1 MEQKLV
7 IDGILSSMNK
17 VIGANRS
24 NRYIGARLKRASTE
38 MVAYYCLA
46 QNLKP
51 FKNKIDL
58 NITFKCKDRRTDKD
72 NIISTTKFI
81 LDGLVLAGIIP
92 NDGWS
97 EIGDLNYKFSV
108 DKENPQTI
116 VEMVEVN

>member
-24 NRYIGARLKRASTE
+24 NRYIGARLKRDNTE

-51 FKNKIDL
+51 FKKKIDL

-81 LDGLVLAGIIP
+81 LDGLALAGIIP

-97 EIGDLNYKFSV
+97 EIGDLNYKFFV

>member
-1 MEQKLV
+1 MVQILV

-24 NRYIGARLKRASTE
+24 NRYIGARLKRDNTE
-38 MVAYYCLA
+38 MVAYYCLS

-58 NITFKCKDRRTDKD
+58 EITFKCKDRRTDKD

-81 LDGLVLAGIIP
+81 LDGLVMAGIIK

-97 EIGDLNYKFSV
+97 EIGNLNYKFDI
-108 DKENPQTI
+108 DKNNPQTI
-116 VEMVEVN
+116 VKMYEI